1 MKFKIDLAEYGTVC
15 NRADI
20 IVEADNEEEAREK
33 AEEMGHAGEVKFDK
47 MASYDSVDGWTYEV
61 YNIEKCDID
70 EDEIS

>member
-1 MKFKIDLAEYGTVC
+1 MRTKTMKFKIDLAEYGTVC

-61 YNIEKCDID
+61 YNIEELK
-70 EDEIS
+70 

>member
-61 YNIEKCDID
+61 YNIEELK
-70 EDEIS
+70 